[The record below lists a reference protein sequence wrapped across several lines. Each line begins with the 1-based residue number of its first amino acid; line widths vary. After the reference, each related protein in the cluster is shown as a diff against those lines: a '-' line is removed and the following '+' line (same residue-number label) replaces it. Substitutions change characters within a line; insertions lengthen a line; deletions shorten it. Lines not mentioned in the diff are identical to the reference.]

1 MEHLKIN
8 SIKNKQDNSQDLFSR
23 KGNKDYIANFISE
36 NKEEF
41 KKKHFEIFTDYD
53 LLKFIEGRRV
63 YLFIK
68 FLLDISESY
77 TLDFINSLLDF
88 SPLQKVGM

>member
-1 MEHLKIN
+1 MKHLKIN
-8 SIKNKQDNSQDLFSR
+8 SIKNKQDNNQDLFSR
-23 KGNKDYIANFISE
+23 KGDMDYIANFMSE

-53 LLKFIEGRRV
+53 LLKFIECRRV

-68 FLLDISESY
+68 FLLTIKEV
-77 TLDFINSLLDF
+77 IA
-88 SPLQKVGM
+88 K